1 MIPAELQ
8 KIVDKNGCLIDHHS
22 ISYKNIWIADFYD
35 VDSNDSS
42 LYHVA
47 FMYFDKD
54 DVPKI
59 SEDNNIN
66 WYLSTLK
73 KRTIKQIDEKLNE
86 LVNYHMFKNDA
97 ASIFISQSL
106 PLSWTLVVRSESNGI
121 NFLCSGGTNF
131 KPKYNIF
138 VAA

>member
-1 MIPAELQ
+1 MVWEIRNYRFNYVEHSKETEIGMIPAELQ

-22 ISYKNIWIADFYD
+22 ISYKNIWIADFYS

-59 SEDNNIN
+59 SENNYIN
-66 WYLSTLK
+66 WYLSTVE
-73 KRTIKQIDEKLNE
+73 KRTIKQIDKKLNE
-86 LVNYHMFKNDA
+86 LVQIVKNLEIKRKFNRIEKD
-97 ASIFISQSL
+97 F
-106 PLSWTLVVRSESNGI
+106 
-121 NFLCSGGTNF
+121 
-131 KPKYNIF
+131 
-138 VAA
+138 

>member
-54 DVPKI
+54 VVPKI

-66 WYLSTLK
+66 WYLSTVEI
-73 KRTIKQIDEKLNE
+73 RTIKQIDEKLNE
-86 LVNYHMFKNDA
+86 LVKIIKNLEIKRKFNRIEKDFK
-97 ASIFISQSL
+97 
-106 PLSWTLVVRSESNGI
+106 
-121 NFLCSGGTNF
+121 
-131 KPKYNIF
+131 
-138 VAA
+138 

>member
-8 KIVDKNGCLIDHHS
+8 KIVDKNGCVIPENRC
-22 ISYKNIWIADFYD
+22 IYYKNIWIADFYN

-54 DVPKI
+54 EEPRI
-59 SEDNNIN
+59 SEDNVIN
-66 WYLSTLK
+66 WYLSNVE

-86 LVNYHMFKNDA
+86 LVQIIKNLEIKRKFNRIEKD
-97 ASIFISQSL
+97 FQ
-106 PLSWTLVVRSESNGI
+106 
-121 NFLCSGGTNF
+121 
-131 KPKYNIF
+131 
-138 VAA
+138 